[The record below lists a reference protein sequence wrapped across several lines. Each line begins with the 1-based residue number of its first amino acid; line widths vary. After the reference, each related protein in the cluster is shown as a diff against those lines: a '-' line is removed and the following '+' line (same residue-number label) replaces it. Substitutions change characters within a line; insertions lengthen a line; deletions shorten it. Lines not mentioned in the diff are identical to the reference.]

1 MQLPAINSKERGHV
15 MKEVLKKAQVFGN
28 YFLAKVMD
36 EVLSL

>member
-1 MQLPAINSKERGHV
+1 
-15 MKEVLKKAQVFGN
+15 MKEVLKKEQVFGN